1 MIVRVVTA
9 AALAIVLAAPSFAED
24 QSLTSKRIAEAAA
37 KNAAERAAKGGGK
50 PAEARGERTIGRYTG
65 YEGKERDLG
74 LIMNMVYKT
83 LEDNDSYQHEVNDA
97 LVKSHLS
104 HMQFAKD
111 HNLVAEGV
119 QHEIDTEE
127 PMLRR
132 VGKMIEKSGDKELA
146 LKAVFDQ
153 TTCHWQLVLDTE
165 SKPGMRRFRS
175 PWKNVLTQTTRLGQ
189 HDITEKWI
197 HENWTIP
204 RMKGYS
210 ELLGVELEVSPW
222 QDDGMITV
230 SIKDGAK
237 QASASVTQ

>member
-1 MIVRVVTA
+1 MIVRAIAVAALA
-9 AALAIVLAAPSFAED
+9 AALTTPSFADE

-37 KNAAERAAKGGGK
+37 KTAAERAAKGGGER
-50 PAEARGERTIGRYTG
+50 PRGERTVGRYTG

-111 HNLVAEGV
+111 NNLVAEGV

-165 SKPGMRRFRS
+165 MKPGMRRYRS
-175 PWKNVLTQTTRLGQ
+175 PWTNVLTQTTRLGQ
-189 HDITEKWI
+189 HDITEQWI

-210 ELLGVELEVSPW
+210 KLLGVELEVSPW
-222 QDDGMITV
+222 RDDGMITV
-230 SIKDGAK
+230 SIKDGAN
-237 QASASVTQ
+237 QASSAVTQ

>member
-1 MIVRVVTA
+1 MSKTKLLMA
-9 AALAIVLAAPSFAED
+9 AALGAILVAPTFAADQPSREAGRPA
-24 QSLTSKRIAEAAA
+24 QGVSKE
-37 KNAAERAAKGGGK
+37 KEL
-50 PAEARGERTIGRYTG
+50 GRYSG
-65 YEGKERDLG
+65 WEGKERELG

-83 LEDNDSYQHEVNDA
+83 LEDNGAYQHEVNDA
-97 LVKSHLS
+97 LVKSLLS
-104 HMQFAKD
+104 HMQFTKD

-119 QHEIDTEE
+119 QDEINTQS
-127 PMLRR
+127 PMLKR
-132 VGKMIEKSGDKELA
+132 VRKMIDKTGDKELA

-165 SKPGMRRFRS
+165 IKPGMRRFKS
-175 PWKNVLTQTTRLGQ
+175 PYTNVLEQTHRMGQ

-210 ELLGVELEVSPW
+210 EILGVELKVSPW

-230 SIKDGAK
+230 SVDLDQPK
-237 QASASVTQ
+237 QTAGGKVSQ

>member
-1 MIVRVVTA
+1 MIARAMTA
-9 AALAIVLAAPSFAED
+9 VALSLALAAPSQAEE

-37 KNAAERAAKGGGK
+37 KNAAARAANPG
-50 PAEARGERTIGRYTG
+50 AERPRGERTVGRYTG
-65 YEGKERDLG
+65 HEGKERDLG

-83 LEDNDSYQHEVNDA
+83 LEDNDSYQHEINDA

-111 HNLVAEGV
+111 NNLVAEGV

-127 PMLRR
+127 PMLKR

-165 SKPGMRRFRS
+165 MKPGMRRYRS
-175 PWKNVLTQTTRLGQ
+175 PWTNVLTQTTRLGQ

-210 ELLGVELEVSPW
+210 KLLGVELEVSPW

-230 SIKDGAK
+230 SIKDTGK
-237 QASASVTQ
+237 QAAVSQ

>member
-1 MIVRVVTA
+1 MIVRLVTA
-9 AALAIVLAAPSFAED
+9 AALAIVLAAPSSAEET
-24 QSLTSKRIAEAAA
+24 SLAAKRIAEAAA
-37 KNAAERAAKGGGK
+37 KNAAERAAKGGGER
-50 PAEARGERTIGRYTG
+50 PRGERTIGRYTG

-83 LEDNDSYQHEVNDA
+83 LEDNESYQHEINDA

-111 HNLVAEGV
+111 HNLVAQGV
-119 QHEIDTEE
+119 QQEIDTEE

-175 PWKNVLTQTTRLGQ
+175 PWTNVLTQTTRLGQ

-210 ELLGVELEVSPW
+210 KLLGVELEVSPW

-230 SIKDGAK
+230 SIKDAGK
-237 QASASVTQ
+237 QAAVTQ

>member
-1 MIVRVVTA
+1 MIARVLTA
-9 AALAIVLAAPSFAED
+9 AALILAMTQPGSAAD
-24 QSLTSKRIAEAAA
+24 QSLTSQRIAAAQA
-37 KNAAERAAKGGGK
+37 KAAAERAAK
-50 PAEARGERTIGRYTG
+50 PAEAKGDRGQRTLGRYSG
-65 YEGKERDLG
+65 WEGKERDLG

-97 LVKSHLS
+97 LIKSHLS

-127 PMLRR
+127 PMLKR

-175 PWKNVLTQTTRLGQ
+175 PWTNVLTQTTRLGQ

-204 RMKGYS
+204 RMVGYS
-210 ELLGVELEVSPW
+210 KLLGVELEVSPW

-230 SIKDGAK
+230 SIKDAGK
-237 QASASVTQ
+237 QAAVTQ